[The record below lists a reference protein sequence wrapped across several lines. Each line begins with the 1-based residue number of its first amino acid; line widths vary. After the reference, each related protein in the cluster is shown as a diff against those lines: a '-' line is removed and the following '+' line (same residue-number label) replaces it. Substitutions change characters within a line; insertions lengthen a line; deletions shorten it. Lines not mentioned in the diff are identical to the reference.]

1 MEDDQFHTDSLSEA
15 KRLSQRGEHSE
26 IYDNSKKQFIEF
38 ANGGSIRE
46 NVYELILKNPN
57 GGMTRKVILMA
68 NSKDEAS
75 NKALGLREFKG
86 MGWVVKSVNEDKYA
100 KGGKL
105 VGKQKNLD
113 LNKNGKLDS
122 EDFKML
128 RRRKMSKGGT
138 LDYSKISSVEV
149 EDIFMYDAPDFV
161 DAYISYA
168 EYDGEPMTDEQLEE
182 LNQDGDFVYDSVQ
195 RHLYAKGG
203 KVGFQD
209 KANAIAD
216 SLEGKKVA
224 SKYRK
229 QYGAKYDRSEA
240 EMAGK
245 RIAGAMRKK
254 YGI

>member
-1 MEDDQFHTDSLSEA
+1 
-15 KRLSQRGEHSE
+15 
-26 IYDNSKKQFIEF
+26 
-38 ANGGSIRE
+38 
-46 NVYELILKNPN
+46 
-57 GGMTRKVILMA
+57 
-68 NSKDEAS
+68 
-75 NKALGLREFKG
+75 
-86 MGWVVKSVNEDKYA
+86 
-100 KGGKL
+100 
-105 VGKQKNLD
+105 
-113 LNKNGKLDS
+113 
-122 EDFKML
+122 
-128 RRRKMSKGGT
+128 MSKGGT

>member
-1 MEDDQFHTDSLSEA
+1 
-15 KRLSQRGEHSE
+15 
-26 IYDNSKKQFIEF
+26 
-38 ANGGSIRE
+38 
-46 NVYELILKNPN
+46 
-57 GGMTRKVILMA
+57 
-68 NSKDEAS
+68 
-75 NKALGLREFKG
+75 
-86 MGWVVKSVNEDKYA
+86 
-100 KGGKL
+100 
-105 VGKQKNLD
+105 
-113 LNKNGKLDS
+113 
-122 EDFKML
+122 ML